1 MCEWFGDGRTRLFDV
16 GGDVVDGVVV
26 MAMGGV
32 RGKKKRK
39 TEKRDAHK
47 RGKSELGDLIVSE
60 GASPD

>member
-47 RGKSELGDLIVSE
+47 RGKKRVG
-60 GASPD
+60 